1 MNVKMRKEKTMSK
14 FGNVKRSLI
23 CLACAALVSVLP
35 IFAVSAQEKTT
46 VTKTYDFGKMTEE
59 GLKKDWTVVRE
70 DKEHWRLEN
79 GKGLV
84 LNNQQAG
91 LYGSGGD
98 CKNIFLLEQTG
109 DYTVETKITLS
120 ENFNTNFQQFVLLV
134 YQDDDNYIKLN
145 YGMNT
150 GTGCQ
155 FLFEKDGS
163 EKKSFGVGLSSQTV
177 FLRMVKSGN
186 VYSAYVSPDGNEF
199 LQVGESFEMELS
211 SPKIGIAAHNDGCE
225 APIVDVAVEYVKI
238 TTEEIV
244 PPTSGGETDLPGT
257 NEPLSPKT
265 GDILPVCL
273 LSVGCALIAF
283 AALTVKRKHEGN

>member
-1 MNVKMRKEKTMSK
+1 MSK
-14 FGNVKRSLI
+14 FGNVKRNLI
-23 CLACAALVSVLP
+23 CLVCAALVSVLP
-35 IFAVSAQEKTT
+35 IFAVSAQERTT
-46 VTKTYDFGKMTEE
+46 VTKTYNFGEMTEE
-59 GLKKDWTVVRE
+59 ELKNDWTVVRE

-84 LNNQQAG
+84 LNNQQPG
-91 LYGSGGD
+91 LYGNGGD

-120 ENFNTNFQQFVLLV
+120 ENFSANFQQFVLLI

-145 YGMNT
+145 YGMNMS
-150 GTGCQ
+150 TGCQ

-163 EKKSFGVGLSSQTV
+163 EKKSFGVGLSAQTV
-177 FLRMVKSGN
+177 FLRVIKSGN
-186 VYSAYVSPDGNEF
+186 VYTAYVSSDGNEF

-225 APIVDVAVEYVKI
+225 APVVDVAAEYVKV

-244 PPTSGGETDLPGT
+244 PPTTGGETNLPGT
-257 NEPLSPKT
+257 NEPLPPKT
-265 GDILPVCL
+265 GDMLIVCL
-273 LSVGCALIAF
+273 LSAVCALIAF
-283 AALTVKRKHEGN
+283 ASLSIKLKHEEN